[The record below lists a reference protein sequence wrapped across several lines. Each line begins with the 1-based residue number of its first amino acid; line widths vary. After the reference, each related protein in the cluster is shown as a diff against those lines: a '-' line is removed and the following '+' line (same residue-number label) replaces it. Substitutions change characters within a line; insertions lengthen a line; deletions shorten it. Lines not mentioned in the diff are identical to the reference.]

1 MAYVCYMLVS
11 EIASLK
17 TYIGITNDLTR
28 RIKQHNGL
36 CSGGAKYTT
45 SCRPWKV
52 YGYVRGFGED
62 KSLVLKFEWR
72 WKYLSRKE
80 KGTSIERRIN
90 ALTKVMNMYGSKFV
104 NLEFIDY

>member
-11 EIASLK
+11 EITEKK

-28 RIKQHNGL
+28 RLKQHNGT
-36 CSGGAKYTT
+36 CVGGAKYTT

-72 WKYLSRKE
+72 WKYISRKE
-80 KGTSIERRIN
+80 KGSSIDKRMQ
-90 ALTKVMNMYGSKFV
+90 ALNKVLQRLEFA
-104 NLEFIDY
+104 NLEFVH